1 MPAFIETQFPI
12 ARLSAE
18 SYKERKA
25 TNSQTLTGLGRW
37 WGRKPLILVRAS
49 ILGMLMPASN
59 DAKKDRE
66 IFLQI
71 LTIDD
76 AGAIQR
82 WKPEERFGQSELMS
96 VASPLQ
102 RERWDELDR
111 RVDAALQNQLALRTT
126 AKQSPKDDAQ
136 AKAVAQLAAKAAD
149 REALEAEQARQ
160 ELMTELQVCA
170 FQSLSY
176 AERLTRCERP
186 ENVEGPSEAAW
197 VDINVH
203 LGTTATNLSEL
214 IEQLGQRTFGHTP
227 RVGDSFCGGG
237 SIPFEA
243 ARIGCEAFG
252 SDLNPVAGL
261 LTWAS
266 LNLLGGGAAVQK
278 ELRRVQSVVFAAAD
292 QQITDWGI
300 EHNSRGER
308 AEAFLYCVEVKPEGC
323 NYYIP
328 LAPSWLVGE
337 STKAII
343 QWHRENG
350 SVQLRPEHITGSVDQ
365 VRQYK
370 EKKGATVVDSR
381 MIDPFDTNRSWS
393 VEALRGPNGL
403 RRWSNEDL
411 VPRAG
416 DVFQERLYCI
426 RWVKTVIVNGK
437 PKEVRRY
444 AAPDA
449 VDLAREEQVLTLLRE
464 RFTDWQQQG
473 FIPSK
478 AMAGDGDKTD
488 EPIRTRGWTHW
499 HHLFTPRQLLVN
511 GLIAKI
517 AVESARTVL
526 ERAAF
531 LLGIGRLANWNA
543 RLCRW
548 HVRGIAI
555 DKGEDV
561 FSNQAL
567 NTLFNF
573 SCRPL
578 PALKASWQLFNK
590 INDVTV
596 AKNSI
601 VQTADARDLRQSRD
615 LWITDPPYADAVNYH
630 ELSDFFLAW
639 YDKQLTSTF
648 PEWTPDARAELAVR
662 GNGKDFRRSM
672 VEIYKNL
679 ARHMPDNG
687 LQMVMFTHQDPAVWA
702 DLGMIL
708 WAAGLKATAA
718 WTISTETEAV
728 GIKKGNYVQGTVC
741 LVLRK
746 RTANDPGFLDEVYPL
761 VEDEV
766 KRQIAS
772 MQALDEGGEPNFND
786 ADYQLAAYAAA
797 LKVLTQ
803 YGNLNGKDVEH
814 EVFAVRARGEKSD
827 FQTVIERALGIAC
840 DTLIP
845 RGLDNAWRDLSLVE
859 RYYLRSLDIESRGE
873 RRKCMYEELARGFGV
888 QDIKPLLKSD
898 KANGTRMFTPTG
910 LAAAVLVAA
919 QAGDTRATGQLGT
932 NISRGRAAGPGGR
945 AGAAGPHPFAASPLR
960 HLMFAVRETAAAD
973 NSPEPGRQYLRD
985 TFGQGYWG
993 KREGFVNLLEWL
1005 AALGNAQGMNEWAS
1019 DSEAARM
1026 LAGRLRNDHA

>member
-1 MPAFIETQFPI
+1 MPTFIETQFPI

-18 SYKERKA
+18 AYKERKA
-25 TNSQTLTGLGRW
+25 GASQTLTGLGKW

-66 IFLQI
+66 IFLKI
-71 LTIDD
+71 LTMDD
-76 AGAIQR
+76 DGTWQR
-82 WKPEERFGQSELMS
+82 CKGDIPASAWREA
-96 VASPLQ
+96 ASPEVQEEFFGARGLKQ
-102 RERWDELDR
+102 GLSDEEKETLFAQIWD
-111 RVDAALQNQLALRTT
+111 ALSHDQQQAL
-126 AKQSPKDDAQ
+126 DAQ
-136 AKAVAQLAAKAAD
+136 RMRPIPD
-149 REALEAEQARQ
+149 RAEFEA
-160 ELMTELQVCA
+160 
-170 FQSLSY
+170 LSY
-176 AERLTRCERP
+176 AERLVHCERP
-186 ENVEGPSEAAW
+186 ENIEGPTAPAW
-197 VDINVH
+197 IDINAH
-203 LGTTATNLSEL
+203 LGTTATCLSEL
-214 IEQLGQRTFGHTP
+214 IQQLGQRAFGHTP

-266 LNLLGGGAAVQK
+266 LNLLGGGAAVQD
-278 ELRRVQSVVFAAAD
+278 EVRRVQSEVFAAAD

-300 EHNSRGER
+300 EHNDRGER

-323 NYYIP
+323 DYYIP
-328 LAPSWLVGE
+328 LAPSWVITEKYRMVATWKRVPHSDRL
-337 STKAII
+337 K
-343 QWHRENG
+343 
-350 SVQLRPEHITGSVDQ
+350 PEVLEVSADELKK
-365 VRQYK
+365 YK
-370 EKKGATVVDSR
+370 DKKGATVVDGR
-381 MIDPFDTNRSWS
+381 VVDPFDASRSWS
-393 VEALRGPNGL
+393 VEALRGADGL
-403 RRWSNEDL
+403 RRWTNDD
-411 VPRAG
+411 VMPRPD

-426 RWVKTVIVNGK
+426 RWAKTVMRDGR
-437 PKEVRRY
+437 PKVVRRY

-449 VDLAREEQVLTLLRE
+449 ADLEREAQVLALLRE
-464 RFTDWQQQG
+464 RFVGWQREG

-478 AMAGDGDKTD
+478 AIQSGYNTD
-488 EPIRTRGWTHW
+488 QPLRERGWTHW
-499 HHLFTPRQLLVN
+499 HHLFTPRQLLML
-511 GLIAKI
+511 G
-517 AVESARTVL
+517 TVWQSVPSQSSL
-526 ERAAF
+526 VASVAGALSIWRATD
-531 LLGIGRLANWNA
+531 RLS
-543 RLCRW
+543 RLCCLDP
-548 HVRGIAI
+548 HVSKGPGSIAN
-555 DKGEDV
+555 V
-561 FSNQAL
+561 FLNQAL
-567 NTLFNF
+567 NTQFSYGCRAFHGLTDFLISDLVFQGNF
-573 SCRPL
+573 AERG
-578 PALKASWQLFNK
+578 K
-590 INDVTV
+590 V
-596 AKNSI
+596 AA
-601 VQTADARDLRQSRD
+601 ADARDLRETCD

-630 ELSDFFLAW
+630 ELSDYFLAW
-639 YDKQLTSTF
+639 YDKQLTNAF
-648 PEWTPDARAELAVR
+648 PEWTPDVRTELAVR
-662 GNGKDFRRSM
+662 GNGEDFRRSM

-718 WTISTETEAV
+718 WTISTETAAV
-728 GIKKGNYVQGTVC
+728 GLKKGNYVQGTVC

-746 RTANDPGFLDEVYPL
+746 RVANEPGFLDEVYPL

-803 YGNLNGKDVEH
+803 YGNLDGKDVEH

-873 RRKCMYEELARGFGV
+873 RRKGMYEELARGFGV
-888 QDIKPLLKSD
+888 TDIRPLLKSD
-898 KANGTRMFTPTG
+898 KANGTRMFTSTG
-910 LAAAVLVAA
+910 LGASVMGPVEGTQNAAPGLPAA
-919 QAGDTRATGQLGT
+919 
-932 NISRGRAAGPGGR
+932 RGRAS
-945 AGAAGPHPFAASPLR
+945 AAGPHPFAAAPLR

-993 KREGFVNLLEWL
+993 KREGFVHLLEWL
-1005 AALGNAQGMNEWAS
+1005 AALGNAAGMGEWVT